1 MRKIRTLFREILNL
15 IDTFLWYNSD
25 SNSYQGKTG
34 FKIKNMY

>member
-1 MRKIRTLFREILNL
+1 MRKIKILFKEMLDL

-25 SNSYQGKTG
+25 SNSYQGNTE